1 MADTMQFDLVSP
13 ERRVASLEV
22 TSVQIPGADGDMTA
36 MPGHAPLITTLRPGI
51 LRVESTGGTQ
61 EYVVTGGFAEI
72 GENLSVLAERA
83 LPREEMTQETFDAI
97 LEEARKKKSRG
108 TNCIRI
114 KNFRKIWN
122 IDRTSGRIRDI
133 TKTVR
138 GFCVDF
144 FLFCSIIKWF

>member
-1 MADTMQFDLVSP
+1 MADKMQFDLVSP

-22 TSVQIPGADGDMTA
+22 MSVQIPGADGDMTA

-97 LEEARKKKSRG
+97 LEEARAALNTAKEVFVNEPG
-108 TNCIRI
+108 P
-114 KNFRKIWN
+114 
-122 IDRTSGRIRDI
+122 
-133 TKTVR
+133 
-138 GFCVDF
+138 VDDAAK
-144 FLFCSIIKWF
+144 LLSDMVAMGGHIGLNAND

>member
-97 LEEARKKKSRG
+97 LEEARAALNTAKEVFVNEPGPVDDAAKLLSDMVAMG
-108 TNCIRI
+108 
-114 KNFRKIWN
+114 
-122 IDRTSGRIRDI
+122 GDI
-133 TKTVR
+133 
-138 GFCVDF
+138 G
-144 FLFCSIIKWF
+144 LHANN

>member
-97 LEEARKKKSRG
+97 LEEARAALNTAKEVFVDEPGPVDDAAKLLSDMVAMG
-108 TNCIRI
+108 
-114 KNFRKIWN
+114 
-122 IDRTSGRIRDI
+122 GDI
-133 TKTVR
+133 GLNANK
-138 GFCVDF
+138 
-144 FLFCSIIKWF
+144 

>member
-36 MPGHAPLITTLRPGI
+36 MPGHSPLITTLRPGI

-97 LEEARKKKSRG
+97 LEEARAALNTAKEVFVNEPGPVDDAAKLLSDMVAMG
-108 TNCIRI
+108 
-114 KNFRKIWN
+114 
-122 IDRTSGRIRDI
+122 GDI
-133 TKTVR
+133 
-138 GFCVDF
+138 G
-144 FLFCSIIKWF
+144 LNANN

>member
-83 LPREEMTQETFDAI
+83 LPREEMTQETFDAF
-97 LEEARKKKSRG
+97 LEEARAALNNAKEMSV
-108 TNCIRI
+108 NEP
-114 KNFRKIWN
+114 
-122 IDRTSGRIRDI
+122 GRVDDAAKLLSDMVAMGGDI
-133 TKTVR
+133 
-138 GFCVDF
+138 G
-144 FLFCSIIKWF
+144 LNANN

>member
-1 MADTMQFDLVSP
+1 MADKMQFDLVSP

-22 TSVQIPGADGDMTA
+22 MSVQIPGADGDMTA

-97 LEEARKKKSRG
+97 LEEARAALNTAKEVFVNEPGPVDDAAKLLSDMVAMG
-108 TNCIRI
+108 
-114 KNFRKIWN
+114 
-122 IDRTSGRIRDI
+122 GDI
-133 TKTVR
+133 
-138 GFCVDF
+138 G
-144 FLFCSIIKWF
+144 LNANN

>member
-13 ERRVASLEV
+13 ERRVASLEA

-83 LPREEMTQETFDAI
+83 LPREEMTQETFDAF
-97 LEEARKKKSRG
+97 LEEARAALNNAK
-108 TNCIRI
+108 I
-114 KNFRKIWN
+114 K
-122 IDRTSGRIRDI
+122 
-133 TKTVR
+133 
-138 GFCVDF
+138 
-144 FLFCSIIKWF
+144 